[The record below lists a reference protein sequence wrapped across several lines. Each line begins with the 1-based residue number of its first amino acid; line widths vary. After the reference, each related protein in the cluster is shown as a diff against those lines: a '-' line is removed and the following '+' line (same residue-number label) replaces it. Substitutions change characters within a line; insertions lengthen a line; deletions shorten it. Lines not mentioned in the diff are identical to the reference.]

1 MAKEL
6 KKPRDENRS
15 KKWVAG
21 LLIVFGSIGLL
32 ASFTLSVDAYMVVK
46 NPTTAL
52 ACNINSVLNCL
63 EVMITP
69 QATALFG
76 IPNSFFGMMAFPVLI
91 TIGVM
96 IAIGARL
103 PKWFKLCL
111 QLGALAGLA
120 AAWAMFFDSLYVIGV
135 LCPWCLSV
143 TASMTIIFGAVT
155 HYNLRENTFDFKRPT
170 YDKILKF
177 LNADGDKLVWAT
189 VLVVFAFLAFARFGL
204 ALFE

>member
-32 ASFTLSVDAYMVVK
+32 ASFVLSVDAYMVVK
-46 NPTTAL
+46 NPTTVL

-63 EVMITP
+63 EVMKTP
-69 QATALFG
+69 QAAVLFG

-96 IAIGARL
+96 MAIGARF
-103 PKWFKLCL
+103 P
-111 QLGALAGLA
+111 
-120 AAWAMFFDSLYVIGV
+120 
-135 LCPWCLSV
+135 
-143 TASMTIIFGAVT
+143 
-155 HYNLRENTFDFKRPT
+155 
-170 YDKILKF
+170 
-177 LNADGDKLVWAT
+177 
-189 VLVVFAFLAFARFGL
+189 
-204 ALFE
+204 

>member
-6 KKPRDENRS
+6 KKPRDESRS

-21 LLIVFGSIGLL
+21 LIIIFGSIGLL
-32 ASFTLSVDAYMVVK
+32 ASFVLSVDAYMVVK
-46 NPTTAL
+46 NPDAAL
-52 ACNINSVLNCL
+52 ACNINAILNCL
-63 EVMITP
+63 EVMKTP
-69 QATALFG
+69 QSAILWG
-76 IPNSFFGMMAFPVLI
+76 IPNSFFGMATFPVLI

-96 IAIGARL
+96 MTIDARL
-103 PKWFKLCL
+103 PKWFKTCM
-111 QLGALAGLA
+111 QLGVLVGLA
-120 AAWAMFFDSLYVIGV
+120 AAWVMFFDSLYVIGA
-135 LCPWCLSV
+135 LCPWCLTV

-177 LNADGDKLVWAT
+177 LNADGDKLIWAT
-189 VLVVFAFLAFARFGL
+189 ILVIFAFLAFARFGL